1 MKRSESWL
9 SEDFAAP
16 RRPDTLLEEK
26 GYARGFKHVAGLDE
40 VGRGPWAG
48 PVVAAAVIFPR
59 GMIHPD
65 IRDSKLL
72 TAKKREELA
81 LWIKQEAIA
90 WALGIVGPE
99 EIDRIN
105 ILGASLLAMSIAFSR
120 LRPSPQ
126 LLLID
131 GQHKIP
137 FDFFEAR
144 GERREAERE
153 MEASPEKIVLS
164 HASSLSPLAYP
175 RQQAIIKGDLVC
187 HSIAAASIVAKVAR
201 DEMMAEYHKLYPDY
215 GFAQHKGYGA
225 PAHEEALRRLGP
237 SPIHR
242 RSFRPVREWVPVA
255 PSGEATG
262 DQKTLT
268 LALSLRERVG

>member
-59 GMIHPD
+59 GVLHPE

-72 TAKKREELA
+72 TGKKREDLA

-105 ILGASLLAMSIAFSR
+105 ILRASLLAMSIAVSR
-120 LRPSPQ
+120 LRPFPQ

-137 FDFFEAR
+137 LDFFKATSETW
-144 GERREAERE
+144 GVGAEIH
-153 MEASPEKIVLS
+153 P
-164 HASSLSPLAYP
+164 SSLIPHP
-175 RQQAIIKGDLVC
+175 FQKAIIKGDLVC

-201 DEMMAEYHKLYPDY
+201 DQLMAELDDLYPEY
-215 GFAQHKGYGA
+215 GFRRHKGYGSA
-225 PAHEEALRRLGP
+225 AHAEALKRLGAT
-237 SPIHR
+237 PIHR
-242 RSFRPVREWVPVA
+242 RSFSPVWKSFEGAGGPLVSPLFA
-255 PSGEATG
+255 
-262 DQKTLT
+262 QK
-268 LALSLRERVG
+268 

>member
-59 GMIHPD
+59 GVIHPE

-72 TAKKREELA
+72 TGKKREELV

-105 ILGASLLAMSIAFSR
+105 ILRASLLAMSIAVSR
-120 LRPSPQ
+120 LRPVPE

-137 FDFFEAR
+137 LDFFGAR
-144 GERREAERE
+144 GEEESRGTACRA
-153 MEASPEKIVLS
+153 PTD
-164 HASSLSPLAYP
+164 YP
-175 RQQAIIKGDLVC
+175 RQQAIVKGDLVC

-201 DEMMAEYHKLYPDY
+201 DQLMAELDDLYPEY
-215 GFAQHKGYGA
+215 GFRQHKGYGSA
-225 PAHEEALRRLGP
+225 AHAEALKRLGP
-237 SPIHR
+237 TPIHR
-242 RSFRPVREWVPVA
+242 RSFSPVYKSFEGAGGPLVSPLFA
-255 PSGEATG
+255 
-262 DQKTLT
+262 QK
-268 LALSLRERVG
+268 